1 MLTAEAPGRGSR
13 GPPCVP
19 VRGAWFLGDSG
30 SWHRRACVRGVPAE
44 PAAPTR
50 SADLRVGRGC
60 GLCAP
65 PGAAGSGLCERGHG
79 GRGSGLGLCP
89 QQLPARGRPLLPRHR
104 PRVSDLNARPR
115 LRSRSPRASV
125 VPEPQGSRRRKRTK
139 FSKSQCGVLVE
150 AFEKDP
156 YPDVTARREL
166 ARRTQ
171 IPEPRIQVRRPAGRE
186 PG

>member
-13 GPPCVP
+13 GPALRP
-19 VRGAWFLGDSG
+19 GAWRLVSG
-30 SWHRRACVRGVPAE
+30 G
-44 PAAPTR
+44 
-50 SADLRVGRGC
+50 LRVLAQAGMRSWSPGRASGAHAVRRPARRSRLWFVC
-60 GLCAP
+60 P
-65 PGAAGSGLCERGHG
+65 PGAVGSGLCERGHR

-89 QQLPARGRPLLPRHR
+89 EQLPARGRPLLPRHR
-104 PRVSDLNARPR
+104 PRVSDLTARPR
-115 LRSRSPRASV
+115 LRSRSPRVSV